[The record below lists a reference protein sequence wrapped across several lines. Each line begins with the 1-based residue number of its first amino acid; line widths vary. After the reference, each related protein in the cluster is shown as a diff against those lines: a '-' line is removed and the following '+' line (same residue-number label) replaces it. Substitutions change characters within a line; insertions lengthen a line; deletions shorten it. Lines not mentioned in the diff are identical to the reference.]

1 MENMIET
8 KDVIQSFPIAGGKE
22 LVVLKNINIQIP
34 TGKLTML
41 RGRSGSGK
49 TTLMNLLSALDYP
62 KSGEILFEGK
72 PIQNLPEHDREQ
84 IRKTQIG
91 FVFQSV
97 ALIPMMTAYENVEF
111 VLRLA
116 GYKGD
121 RRKRTEECLKLVGL
135 GSRMHHMPQEL
146 SGGEQQRVAIARAIA
161 HKPKII
167 FADEPTAELDS
178 NTGLQV
184 MKIFKELIEK
194 QGVTIVMT
202 THDTG
207 LMEVADCHY
216 LLRMERLPMKINLK
230 EKISKVK
237 QIKSPESAMENPEQ
251 TMDVPD
257 DVMIECDSL
266 VKIYKTKDIE
276 VLALQGLD
284 LTVKRG
290 ELMAIIGNSGSGKS
304 TFLNMIGGLDR
315 PSAGKLYVDGKNL
328 FQMTENELV
337 KYKRS
342 TVGFVWQNNARNLLP
357 YLTAWENVMTPMLFV
372 EEKEKAVSEEE
383 KKKRALELLELVG
396 LGHRKDSKLSQL
408 SGGEQQRVAIAIALA
423 NNPKLLLADEPTG
436 AVDRKTAD
444 DILEMFR
451 KLNEKLGLTI
461 VIVTHDKELA
471 KKVNRVVSIR
481 DGKTS
486 SERIM
491 KNDYRER
498 MEHLDIDWQEEET
511 QEEFAVLDRAGRV
524 QIPSELLEQM
534 GMDGNKV
541 KLEFIGGKIVI
552 EKPKD

>member
-1 MENMIET
+1 
-8 KDVIQSFPIAGGKE
+8 
-22 LVVLKNINIQIP
+22 
-34 TGKLTML
+34 
-41 RGRSGSGK
+41 
-49 TTLMNLLSALDYP
+49 
-62 KSGEILFEGK
+62 
-72 PIQNLPEHDREQ
+72 
-84 IRKTQIG
+84 
-91 FVFQSV
+91 
-97 ALIPMMTAYENVEF
+97 
-111 VLRLA
+111 
-116 GYKGD
+116 
-121 RRKRTEECLKLVGL
+121 
-135 GSRMHHMPQEL
+135 
-146 SGGEQQRVAIARAIA
+146 
-161 HKPKII
+161 
-167 FADEPTAELDS
+167 
-178 NTGLQV
+178 
-184 MKIFKELIEK
+184 
-194 QGVTIVMT
+194 
-202 THDTG
+202 
-207 LMEVADCHY
+207 
-216 LLRMERLPMKINLK
+216 MKINLK

-396 LGHRKDSKLSQL
+396 LGHSKLSQL